1 MYLDLAQHPP
11 ALAAYSIAC
20 LLLCANL
27 IFLWAYSGAV
37 RGKTKTAINKEDRDL
52 FGGALSESDPPD
64 VARVL
69 RAHANAQAN
78 IYPFL
83 LLGLVFV
90 LNGGSITL
98 AEITFGIFVLARF
111 THSYA
116 YLAGKQ
122 PLRTISF
129 IIGGLTLMALMV
141 EIICLLAR

>member
-1 MYLDLAQHPP
+1 MYLDIAQHHP
-11 ALAAYSIAC
+11 ALLAYSITC
-20 LLLCANL
+20 LVLSGNL

-37 RGKTKTAINKEDRDL
+37 RGKTKTAINQEDSDL
-52 FGGALSESDPPD
+52 FGGTLAENDPPA

-69 RAHANAQAN
+69 RAHANAQAS
-78 IYPFL
+78 ICPFL

-90 LNGGSITL
+90 LNGGSAKM
-98 AEITFGIFVLARF
+98 AEVTFGIFTLARIA
-111 THSYA
+111 HSYS

-129 IIGGLTLMALMV
+129 ILGGLTLIALMV